1 MKADADA
8 AADED
13 EESDDEEEAMDLSE
27 VQEKLE
33 SCSEAELKKMLKDM
47 ELPVAGK
54 VGAPCTLDHC
64 IGSGTAL
71 NTALGNA
78 AIAPHAS
85 HHSRSRTCQPA
96 SPLDEMHQ
104 RRRAERG
111 AGRAHHGADEGASAG
126 SGGGG
131 GGGGVR

>member
-47 ELPVAGK
+47 ELPTTGTVS
-54 VGAPCTLDHC
+54 APAPSTPAPTL
-64 IGSGTAL
+64 AR
-71 NTALGNA
+71 
-78 AIAPHAS
+78 P
-85 HHSRSRTCQPA
+85 
-96 SPLDEMHQ
+96 
-104 RRRAERG
+104 
-111 AGRAHHGADEGASAG
+111 SATHP
-126 SGGGG
+126 
-131 GGGGVR
+131 